1 MKYLALLPL
10 VFTLAAQTQPP
21 VEKNPSAFDVIAKK
35 AEAARQD
42 SNTVEAIALY
52 SQAVR
57 LKAAWSEGWWY
68 LGTLYYDSD
77 QYTDGLAAF
86 RRLTLLEPKMTV
98 AWAMLGLCEFE
109 TKNYDHALE
118 HLQQAG
124 VLGLAPDQSFFAVA
138 RYHEALLLTRSEQY
152 DAAIDILSK
161 MIAHGDT
168 GPKQIEA
175 LGIACLF
182 KPVLPSELPPT
193 ERELVMAVG
202 RAMADAATRRTADAV
217 AQLEAL
223 LRDHPNQPQLHYL
236 YGLVLLAGDP
246 DKALQAFQEELAI
259 SPNHEQSFISI
270 AGEYLKRTD
279 YASALPFAEKAA
291 AAEPNLYFGHAMLG
305 RVLVEG
311 DLDVARGA
319 KELEIA
325 ARLAPTNLQVRF
337 TLASAYSK
345 LGRKEDAARER
356 AEFLRLRAQ
365 TDVASSA
372 SGQK

>member
-1 MKYLALLPL
+1 MKYLALLL
-10 VFTLAAQTQPP
+10 SVFVLAAQTQAPI
-21 VEKNPSAFDVIAKK
+21 EKNSSGFDAIAKK
-35 AEAARQD
+35 AEAARHD
-42 SNTVEAIALY
+42 NNTVEAIDFY
-52 SQAVR
+52 RQAVR
-57 LKAAWSEGWWY
+57 LKPTWSEGWWY
-68 LGTLYYDSD
+68 LGSLYYDSD
-77 QYTDGLAAF
+77 QYADGLAAF
-86 RRLTLLEPKMTV
+86 RRLTLLEPKMAV

-109 TKNYDHALE
+109 TKNYDRSLE

-124 VLGLAPDQSFFAVA
+124 SLGLAPDQSFFEVA

-161 MIAHGDT
+161 MIAHGET

-182 KPVLPSELPPT
+182 KPVLPGELPPA
-193 ERELVMAVG
+193 EREMVMAVG
-202 RAMADAATRRTADAV
+202 RAMSDAATRRTADA
-217 AQLEAL
+217 ASQLEAL

-246 DKALQAFQEELAI
+246 DKALQAFNEELAI
-259 SPNHEQSFISI
+259 SPNHEQALVSI
-270 AGEYLKRTD
+270 AGEYVKRSD
-279 YASALPFAEKAA
+279 YKSALPYAEKAA
-291 AAEPNLYFGHAMLG
+291 AADPSLYFGHAMLG
-305 RVLVEG
+305 RVLVDG

-325 ARLAPTNLQVRF
+325 ARLAPANLQVRF
-337 TLASAYSK
+337 TLAGAYSK

-372 SGQK
+372 SAPK